1 MKATI
6 ASIACL
12 LMAGFV
18 AAASVEGNNTAVVIQ
33 KSVVKSKGG
42 WQFICVPVDG
52 LSIAGT
58 SASKVNIATFL
69 PSKVYAEGTEA
80 YVVEKDG
87 TTKLAKFTLT
97 NENDTLKWK
106 YAKVDK
112 DQTGVSAVVTEDG
125 DLDPG
130 TILWVYE
137 EPPAQP
143 TNNANVA
150 ATLLASEDT
159 KTVFCGQSR
168 DRTEQTRNTLNGM
181 VAMKNDSSVALPLK
195 NVISASGQKPQ
206 TGDDILLLQNGKNSY
221 KIYTYGTLKGTTTW
235 WSSKT
240 PRVDSRDV
248 TIAPGEA
255 FYYRANGTARSLPAT
270 NR

>member
-33 KSVVKSKGG
+33 KSVVKSAGG

-52 LSIAGT
+52 LSIAGSSEST
-58 SASKVNIATFL
+58 VNIATFL
-69 PSKVYAEGTEA
+69 PSTVYNANTVA
-80 YVVEKDG
+80 YVVE
-87 TTKLAKFTLT
+87 
-97 NENDTLKWK
+97 
-106 YAKVDK
+106 
-112 DQTGVSAVVTEDG
+112 EDG
-125 DLDPG
+125 AKNVRFKLTGDTWAPEMEVVENETKVWKSVNVFPDGKSDFATANGDLMPG

-137 EPPAQP
+137 VPPAGR
-143 TNNANVA
+143 AA

-168 DRTEQTRNTLNGM
+168 DRTVPVRADLIPGM
-181 VAMKNDSSVALPLK
+181 VAMKNDSSVAVTL
-195 NVISASGQKPQ
+195 NGVISAPQ
-206 TGDDILLLQNGKNSY
+206 PGDDILLLQNGKNSY

-235 WSSKT
+235 WSSTT
-240 PRVDSRDV
+240 PREDSGTKV

-255 FYYRANGTARSLPAT
+255 FYYRANGTVAAG
-270 NR
+270 N